1 MIGNSHQPRQ
11 QSYEDAD
18 EIQAGINQFQFHNI
32 PLPQFSKVLEPLK
45 HSSEFSFINLS
56 IYNKLT
62 LLKFQ
67 DFAFFTFS
75 STTILPRCLKFC
87 VNDWYKEDT
96 SGKVP
101 FAGLRK
107 DVIY

>member
-32 PLPQFSKVLEPLK
+32 PLPQFSKVFEPLK

-75 STTILPRCLKFC
+75 PSYSI
-87 VNDWYKEDT
+87 
-96 SGKVP
+96 
-101 FAGLRK
+101 AG
-107 DVIY
+107 

>member
-18 EIQAGINQFQFHNI
+18 EIQACVNQFQLHDI
-32 PLPQFSKVLEPLK
+32 PLPQFSKVFEPLK

-75 STTILPRCLKFC
+75 PSIRQGQECYLLFETGLPCIGRFPCPCF
-87 VNDWYKEDT
+87 
-96 SGKVP
+96 
-101 FAGLRK
+101 
-107 DVIY
+107 

>member
-32 PLPQFSKVLEPLK
+32 PPPPFSKIFEPFK
-45 HSSEFSFINLS
+45 NSSGVSFINFS

-62 LLKFQ
+62 LLKFPH
-67 DFAFFTFS
+67 FAFFTFS
-75 STTILPRCLKFC
+75 PSYSI
-87 VNDWYKEDT
+87 
-96 SGKVP
+96 
-101 FAGLRK
+101 AG
-107 DVIY
+107 

>member
-1 MIGNSHQPRQ
+1 MIGEQPPTPCQ

-32 PLPQFSKVLEPLK
+32 PLPQFSKVFEPLK

-62 LLKFQ
+62 LLKFPH
-67 DFAFFTFS
+67 FAFFYFFPHHIQSQDSVHHKITSQYIVIRITYGS
-75 STTILPRCLKFC
+75 SR
-87 VNDWYKEDT
+87 DGAYH
-96 SGKVP
+96 
-101 FAGLRK
+101 
-107 DVIY
+107 